1 MKFFNLLKGFFEK
14 FSFKIFA
21 VFTVFIIIIS
31 VSFITFFIQFVHKY
45 QEDKLISE
53 GKILTDLLAYN
64 SRIGVFSENIS
75 LLKGPIEG
83 ILQQRDVL
91 CASVFNLQGR
101 ILYEQD
107 KNIKVHGKN
116 KRQGGQKV
124 NQIFTRLK
132 EAKHP
137 INVDNKDDLEFW
149 APILSEATY
158 LTKSSMLFQ
167 EQAPQK
173 KGAIIGFICIK
184 LNKEELHRKVNSL
197 LYNSILLGIIF
208 LFMGLVVTFFVA
220 HEITRPLKKLTE
232 GVKVI
237 SRGGTVE
244 TVPVETEDE
253 IGKLAKAFN
262 NMSEALTRRE
272 LEKNQLQK
280 QLNHAQKMEA
290 IGTLAGGIAHDF
302 NNILTAIIGHASL
315 LQMEITKNS
324 PFKEGVDNILDA
336 AQRAA
341 NLTKSLLAFSRKQ
354 NITFSP
360 VNLNK
365 IIKST
370 KKILLRLIND
380 NIEFKF
386 TLAKEDLI
394 VMADAGQ
401 IDHILFN
408 FATNARDAMPD
419 GGVLSITTKSVKLEE
434 KYITDDHID
443 KDERASRYALIRIE
457 DTGMGMDNKTLERI
471 FDPFFT
477 TKEIGKG
484 TGLGLSMAY
493 GIIKQHMGYIDVSS
507 QEGKGTQFKIYLPI
521 IEGNMETK
529 KVKSS
534 LLPKRGTETL
544 LIAEDDNQ
552 VKNLSIDLFGRY
564 GYKVIAAINGEDA
577 VKKFKENMERIQ
589 FLLFDVIMPK
599 MNGKE
604 AYEEIKKI
612 KPNIKALFMSGYDD
626 HIINKTGIWDGGGVD
641 FISKPLSPQ
650 RLLIKVRDLLDKK

>member
-1 MKFFNLLKGFFEK
+1 MKFFNLLKGCTEK

-31 VSFITFFIQFVHKY
+31 VSFITFFIQFVHTYHK
-45 QEDKLISE
+45 DKLISE
-53 GKILTDLLAYN
+53 GKILSELLAHN

-75 LLKGPIEG
+75 LLKGSIEG

-101 ILYEQD
+101 ILYEQE
-107 KNIKVHGKN
+107 KKIKARGEN
-116 KRQGGQKV
+116 WRQGEQNL

-132 EAKHP
+132 EAQHP
-137 INVDNKDDLEFW
+137 FNLDNKDDLEFW
-149 APILSEATY
+149 APVISEATY
-158 LTKSSMLFQ
+158 FTESSMLFQ
-167 EQAPQK
+167 EEAPRK
-173 KGAIIGFICIK
+173 KGAIIGFIRITLDKERLNRKIK
-184 LNKEELHRKVNSL
+184 DL
-197 LYNSILLGIIF
+197 LYNSIVLGVIF
-208 LFMGLVVTFFVA
+208 FFMGVVVTFFVA

-232 GVKVI
+232 GVKAI
-237 SRGGTVE
+237 GKGRAVE
-244 TVPVETEDE
+244 KVAVETEDE

-262 NMSEALTRRE
+262 DMSEALKKRE
-272 LEKNQLQK
+272 SEKKQLQK
-280 QLNHAQKMEA
+280 QLSHAQKMEA

-324 PFKEGVDNILDA
+324 PLREGVDNILDA

-354 NITFSP
+354 NITFNP

-370 KKILLRLIND
+370 KKILLRLIDD
-380 NIEFKF
+380 NIEFKV

-394 VMADAGQ
+394 VLADAGQ

-419 GGVLSITTKSVKLEE
+419 GGVLTITTESVNLEE
-434 KYITDDHID
+434 KYISDDQKN
-443 KDERASRYALIRIE
+443 KDERASRYALIRVE

-477 TKEIGKG
+477 TKEVGKG
-484 TGLGLSMAY
+484 TGLGLSMVY
-493 GIIKQHMGYIDVSS
+493 GVIKQHNGYIDVSS
-507 QEGKGTQFKIYLPI
+507 QPGKGTQFRIYLPI
-521 IEGNMETK
+521 IEGNMEAK
-529 KVKSS
+529 KAKSS
-534 LLPKRGTETL
+534 LLPKGGTETL
-544 LIAEDDNQ
+544 LIAEDDET
-552 VKNLSIDLFGRY
+552 VKRLSEDLFRRY
-564 GYKVIAAINGEDA
+564 GYKVIEAINGEDA
-577 VKKFKENMERIQ
+577 VKKFKKNMEKIQ

-612 KPNIKALFMSGYDD
+612 RPDIKALFISGYD
-626 HIINKTGIWDGGGVD
+626 HNMINRTGIFNGGGVD
-641 FISKPLSPQ
+641 FISKPISPQ
-650 RLLIKVRDLLDKK
+650 MLLIKVRELLDKK